1 MSKEEN
7 QNLLPVEDKKN
18 NSNKLSSLTVFNTAF
33 NVLLGAGPILV
44 PPVFQEPGIALA
56 FIFIILITF
65 ISFICSEFVIETM
78 SLLTAIR
85 AKKKLEQELQSKLLF
100 PQESDESGVKS
111 LSENTFSQ
119 YQNNNEISEESF
131 LLQEPIEYSQMG
143 LEIYGK
149 IGQGITATGIVVYLI
164 GVLSSKT
171 IMIGNILS
179 KTFKDVSF
187 LNSTYPWMISFLALS
202 VIFSFSNVQK
212 TKTLQNVIV
221 VVRFLT
227 IAALLIGSF
236 QIAGKTEFHSLNEN
250 HTYFDFDNF
259 SSFFSD
265 LQFALLMHHAIPSM
279 FYSIENQKNIK
290 KVSFAA
296 FGIGSLSI
304 VLLSIFGVMAFG
316 KCLDAEKNH
325 NNSEC
330 VGNGYATGSSYFNS
344 YFQGIGDADWAFYIS
359 SFYIFLNVAAFPV
372 LIITCRNN
380 LMKFLAKDKIP
391 AISYK
396 ITKWTVA
403 FTLLIAGPIFA
414 ISLTVKN
421 IQIVLDWISGIFG
434 SMLINLF
441 PSSFVIYARIQ
452 AERHGI
458 NHEQNI
464 HKSIIK
470 NKYLPYGTFLVGC
483 VLLVYTIYNNFK
495 KYT

>member
-1 MSKEEN
+1 MSGEEN
-7 QNLLPVEDKKN
+7 ENLLPVEEKKN

-85 AKKKLEQELQSKLLF
+85 AKERQEQELQSKLIF
-100 PQESDESGVKS
+100 PQDSGVKS
-111 LSENTFSQ
+111 LSEQTISQ
-119 YQNNNEISEESF
+119 DQNNYEITEESF
-131 LLQEPIEYSQMG
+131 LLKEPIEYSQMG

-149 IGQGITATGIVVYLI
+149 LGQGITATGLVVYLI

-187 LNSTYPWMISFLALS
+187 LNSTYPWMISFLACS
-202 VIFSFSNVQK
+202 IIFSFSNVQK

-236 QIAGKTEFHSLNEN
+236 QIAGKTSFHNLNEN

-259 SSFFSD
+259 SSFFGD

-316 KCLDAEKNH
+316 KCLDAEKGH

-330 VGNGYATGSSYFNS
+330 VGLGYATGSSYFNS

-396 ITKWTVA
+396 ITKWTIF

-421 IQIVLDWISGIFG
+421 IQIVLDWVSGIFG

-441 PSSFVIYARIQ
+441 PSSFVIYARIK
-452 AERHGI
+452 AERLGI
-458 NHEQNI
+458 SQDKNI

-470 NKYLPYGTFLVGC
+470 NKYLPYGTFAFGC
-483 VLLVYTIYNNFK
+483 VLLVYTVYNNFK

>member
-7 QNLLPVEDKKN
+7 KNLLPVEDKKS

-65 ISFICSEFVIETM
+65 ISFICSEYVIETM
-78 SLLTAIR
+78 SLLTVIR
-85 AKKKLEQELQSKLLF
+85 AVEMHDQELQSKLLF
-100 PQESDESGVKS
+100 PQESSGEKS
-111 LSENTFSQ
+111 FSENVISFHL
-119 YQNNNEISEESF
+119 NNNEISEESF

-149 IGQGITATGIVVYLI
+149 IGQGITATGLVVYLI

-187 LNSTYPWMISFLALS
+187 LNSTYPWMISFLACS
-202 VIFSFSNVQK
+202 IIFSFSNVQK

-236 QIAGKTEFHSLNEN
+236 QVAGKTSFHNLNEN
-250 HTYFDFDNF
+250 HIYFDFNNF

-290 KVSFAA
+290 KVSCAA

-316 KCLDAEKNH
+316 KCLDAEKGH
-325 NNSEC
+325 DNSEC
-330 VGNGYATGSSYFNS
+330 AGQGYATGSSYFNS

-391 AISYK
+391 AINYK

-403 FTLLIAGPIFA
+403 FTLLIAIPIFA

-421 IQIVLDWISGIFG
+421 IQIVLDWVSGIFG

-441 PSSFVIYARIQ
+441 PSSFVIYARIK
-452 AERHGI
+452 AERLGI

-464 HKSIIK
+464 HKSIIR